1 MNQFTDLNFN
11 CLFVYDVLVL
21 SAHGDTKL
29 VMKGVTHGACDYLLK
44 PVRIE
49 ELKNIWQHVVRR
61 KNFDSRDQNKAS
73 NEEKAPNFAG
83 GGSQGLRSENSADQN
98 KRLGKKRKDQS
109 DEEEEGGEENEDDE
123 DPSAQKKPRVVWSVE
138 LHRKFVA
145 AVNQLGLDSEFLKA
159 KVLCSLLFDFGT
171 L

>member
-73 NEEKAPNFAG
+73 NEEKEKMWNG
-83 GGSQGLRSENSADQN
+83 TRSRNLYKMD
-98 KRLGKKRKDQS
+98 S
-109 DEEEEGGEENEDDE
+109 DGFEA
-123 DPSAQKKPRVVWSVE
+123 SKTK
-138 LHRKFVA
+138 
-145 AVNQLGLDSEFLKA
+145 
-159 KVLCSLLFDFGT
+159 T
-171 L
+171 